1 MVNPDTN
8 YLNDLANFLGLSNPC
23 NIIFELFQCQTC
35 FNSNYG
41 IHLFVG
47 NAFVPGE
54 GIDHAWNAV
63 FISGSWRLLDCTW
76 GAGKTDALGQHFKK
90 QLDEHFFIT
99 DPDELIYTHFPYDEV
114 S

>member
-1 MVNPDTN
+1 
-8 YLNDLANFLGLSNPC
+8 
-23 NIIFELFQCQTC
+23 
-35 FNSNYG
+35 
-41 IHLFVG
+41 
-47 NAFVPGE
+47 VPGE

-76 GAGKTDALGQHFKK
+76 GAGKTDAAGQHFKK
-90 QLDEHFFIT
+90 QLDEHFFIA

>member
-1 MVNPDTN
+1 MLMLDRFSH
-8 YLNDLANFLGLSNPC
+8 LNVL
-23 NIIFELFQCQTC
+23 ELFL
-35 FNSNYG
+35 SD
-41 IHLFVG
+41 LFVG
-47 NAFVPGE
+47 NGFVPGE

-76 GAGKTDALGQHFKK
+76 GAGKTDAAGQHFKK
-90 QLDEHFFIT
+90 QLDEHFFIA